1 MMLQKIE
8 WSAYKALADEND
20 ELKARVRELE
30 ARVERDAEV
39 REAAEDVL
47 TILTFQGNRH
57 RRVDDLRAAL
67 AAREG

>member
-30 ARVERDAEV
+30 AR
-39 REAAEDVL
+39 
-47 TILTFQGNRH
+47 
-57 RRVDDLRAAL
+57 
-67 AAREG
+67 AARRGAARNIGGASD